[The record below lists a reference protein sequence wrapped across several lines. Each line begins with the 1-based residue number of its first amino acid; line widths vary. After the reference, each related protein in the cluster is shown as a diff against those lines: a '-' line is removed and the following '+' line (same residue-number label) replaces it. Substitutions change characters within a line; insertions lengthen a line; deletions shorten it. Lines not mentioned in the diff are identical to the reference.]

1 MNCHSSFAE
10 GAIAI
15 KGARFDVPILT
26 PREVAVHVDLAPS
39 TLHRWLST
47 PAAGAPLVHRIEPP
61 TPRSASIPF
70 IAVAEAM
77 VLGVFRRELKLP
89 LREIREA
96 ATRLRRELGTEY
108 ALASRRLASDG
119 VTVLVDLAA
128 DSSAPQWA
136 RARDGQLAINEV
148 IARYLRYVTWE
159 KGDDYPVRLK
169 LKSYEAADVIIDPR
183 FAFGQPVFAA
193 SKVRVRDVVDAF
205 VAGESM
211 ETISHE
217 YGISVEEV
225 EAAIRA
231 DRRVV

>member
-1 MNCHSSFAE
+1 M
-10 GAIAI
+10 
-15 KGARFDVPILT
+15 PILT
-26 PREVAVHVDLAPS
+26 PREVAVHVDLPSS

-47 PAAGAPLVHRIEPP
+47 PAAGASLVHRIEPP

-77 VLGVFRRELKLP
+77 VLRVFRRELRLP
-89 LREIREA
+89 MREIREA
-96 ATRLRRELGTEY
+96 ATRLREELGTEY

-119 VTVLVDLAA
+119 VTILFNLAKDLG
-128 DSSAPQWA
+128 DPQWA
-136 RARDGQLAINEV
+136 RARDGQLAINDV
-148 IARYLRYVTWE
+148 ITRYLRYVTWE
-159 KGDDYPVRLK
+159 NNDDYPVRLK
-169 LKSYEAADVIIDPR
+169 LTGYAAADVIIDPR
-183 FAFGQPVFAA
+183 FAFGQPVFAT
-193 SKVRVRDVVDAF
+193 SKVRVRDVVAAF

-231 DRRVV
+231 ERRVA